1 MIRATDNKAM
11 SKSVDRIAGLITLRI
26 KGAVVSLFGKLFNDF
41 LTIFS
46 AKLEG
51 ATIRCSNKPFG
62 KVIAR

>member
-1 MIRATDNKAM
+1 MIRATDNKAI

-26 KGAVVSLFGKLFNDF
+26 KGAVVSLFGKLLNDF

-51 ATIRCSNKPFG
+51 ATIR
-62 KVIAR
+62 